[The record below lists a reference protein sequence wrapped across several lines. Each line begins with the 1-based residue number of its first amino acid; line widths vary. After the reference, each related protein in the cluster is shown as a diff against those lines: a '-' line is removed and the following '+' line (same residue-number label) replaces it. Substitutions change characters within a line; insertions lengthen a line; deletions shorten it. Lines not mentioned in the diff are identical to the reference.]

1 MLSERAVL
9 MTRQMFAGKVSTQLR
24 TGSAG
29 RQVGID
35 EDGSIAVVPEGD
47 LADAAAAAG
56 TMLALDRG
64 SADADA
70 LLWQAASLVAE
81 RQLGA

>member
-1 MLSERAVL
+1 
-9 MTRQMFAGKVSTQLR
+9 
-24 TGSAG
+24 
-29 RQVGID
+29 VGID
-35 EDGSIAVVPEGD
+35 EDGSVAVVPEGD

-56 TMLALDRG
+56 TVLALDLG